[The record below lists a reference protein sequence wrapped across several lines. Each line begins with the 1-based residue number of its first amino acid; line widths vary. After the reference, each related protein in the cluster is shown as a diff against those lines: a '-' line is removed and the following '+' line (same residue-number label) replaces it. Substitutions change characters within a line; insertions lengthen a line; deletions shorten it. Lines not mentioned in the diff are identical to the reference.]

1 MEGKTFLHLAV
12 EKKHKQIISY
22 LLFDAKVDSNKLTEE
37 SQMSA
42 LHIAVQMKS
51 SEVIEL
57 LLTCEKTDIDIMSSI
72 HGTPLHL
79 ACRGGSV
86 RLV

>member
-1 MEGKTFLHLAV
+1 
-12 EKKHKQIISY
+12 
-22 LLFDAKVDSNKLTEE
+22 
-37 SQMSA
+37 MSA

-51 SEVIEL
+51 SDVIEL
-57 LLTCEKTDIDIMSSI
+57 LLTSEKTDIDSMSSI

-86 RLV
+86 KIV

>member
-1 MEGKTFLHLAV
+1 
-12 EKKHKQIISY
+12 
-22 LLFDAKVDSNKLTEE
+22 
-37 SQMSA
+37 MSS
-42 LHIAVQMKS
+42 LHIAVQMKA

-57 LLTCEKTDIDIMSSI
+57 LLTNERTEIDIMSSF

-86 RLV
+86 KIV

>member
-1 MEGKTFLHLAV
+1 
-12 EKKHKQIISY
+12 
-22 LLFDAKVDSNKLTEE
+22 
-37 SQMSA
+37 MSA
-42 LHIAVQMKS
+42 LHIAVQMKA

-57 LLTCEKTDIDIMSSI
+57 LLTNEKTEIDIMSNI

-86 RLV
+86 KIV